1 MPRNRYNHSLR
12 AQGSRSAPDQFTLRV
27 GIVLALVTCVLA
39 VSVAPVL
46 AEDESDAQAPTREY
60 FAYIC
65 AESEDE
71 VSLIQFG
78 PGGAEIAKT
87 IEVGSF
93 PAEIEGPHG
102 INVSPSGRYWYVSV
116 SHGQPFGTIHKYSTG
131 TDEWEGDVRVGMFPA
146 TLDVSM
152 STGLLY
158 VVNSDFYGD
167 HVPSTISVI
176 ETSTMTEIEQIS
188 TGTMPHGAR
197 LDGKGSM
204 LYSVNMMDDELVE
217 VDGLR
222 FEITRRLALGEMKH
236 GSGDHSMHG
245 SGHGPM
251 VEPSWVTA
259 PTARGKVYVAALSG
273 NQIIEVDLDSWK
285 VSRRFDTPA
294 GPYNVDVSPDGN
306 LLAVTYK
313 KADAVGF
320 WDLDQG
326 KEIKRIETTR
336 RIPHGIVITAD
347 GRYTF
352 ATVEGVGG
360 EPGSVEIYDNQAL
373 VRVAVVDV
381 GKQAGGIALWE
392 RSGP

>member
-1 MPRNRYNHSLR
+1 
-12 AQGSRSAPDQFTLRV
+12 
-27 GIVLALVTCVLA
+27 
-39 VSVAPVL
+39 
-46 AEDESDAQAPTREY
+46 
-60 FAYIC
+60 
-65 AESEDE
+65 
-71 VSLIQFG
+71 
-78 PGGAEIAKT
+78 
-87 IEVGSF
+87 
-93 PAEIEGPHG
+93 
-102 INVSPSGRYWYVSV
+102 
-116 SHGQPFGTIHKYSTG
+116 
-131 TDEWEGDVRVGMFPA
+131 MFPA

-176 ETSTMTEIEQIS
+176 ETSTMTEIEQIR

-197 LDGKGSM
+197 LDRKGNL

-222 FEITRRLALGEMKH
+222 FEITRRLHLGQ
-236 GSGDHSMHG
+236 HSKPAHEG
-245 SGHGPM
+245 HSPAHAGHGGASHSPM
-251 VEPSWVTA
+251 IEPSWVTS
-259 PTARGKVYVAALSG
+259 PTANGKVYVAALSG
-273 NQIIEVDLDSWK
+273 SQIIEVDLDSWK
-285 VSRRFDTPA
+285 VTRRFETPN
-294 GPYNVDVSPDGN
+294 GPYNVAVSPDGR

-313 KADAVGF
+313 KSDSVGF
-320 WDLDQG
+320 WDLERG
-326 KEIKRIETTR
+326 KEVKRIETTR

-352 ATVEGVGG
+352 ATIEGVGG

-392 RSGP
+392 RGGP